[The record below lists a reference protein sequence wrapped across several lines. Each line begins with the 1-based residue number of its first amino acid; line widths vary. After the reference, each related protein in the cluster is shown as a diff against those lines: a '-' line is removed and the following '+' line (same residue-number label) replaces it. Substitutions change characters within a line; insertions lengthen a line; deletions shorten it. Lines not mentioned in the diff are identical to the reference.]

1 MSAVDEPESL
11 NSKRNV
17 SDGLLALTDQAFVSL
32 NSFVTVF
39 LVARLCESQDINL
52 YALAW
57 SILNFFR
64 VIQERT
70 LAAPYFVFAH
80 EKDRN
85 ASTFLG
91 SSLTHQGVFAI
102 ASSLLFVFAAAFF
115 AIRQYPE
122 GIATCLLVLVAAAP
136 FVLLRDH
143 LRAVSC
149 AHFNYKA
156 AVMLSGGALF
166 LQVGFMLAAWQAGM
180 LNVFVVLA
188 VMGLASL
195 IACGFWLYV
204 RTQHFE
210 FDKAKVLTDWNTT
223 KEYSKWLVAA
233 RAFPTAASSA
243 LPWIVLWCINEDASG
258 LLLKCLTLANVAL
271 MFLSGANNFF
281 LPRIVKSL
289 NEKGPAAMVNVL
301 FQSAIAFTV
310 VLSALSLGFFVCGD
324 WLIEVVLKGGPGD
337 HGLVVGLLGVN
348 FLIVSYSMVAGNGMT
363 AIGKPEGLF
372 WGELSYGIVALVM
385 AVVLSPTW
393 GLVGTAIALCLASLA
408 ATVVETSML
417 YFLLADLR
425 KQPQVGFTNND
436 RQGSEQGISN

>member
-1 MSAVDEPESL
+1 MSAADEPESL
-11 NSKRNV
+11 NSKRNIC
-17 SDGLLALTDQAFVSL
+17 DGLLALADQAFVSL
-32 NSFVTVF
+32 NSFVIVF
-39 LVARLCESQDINL
+39 LVSRLCEIQDINL
-52 YALAW
+52 YALTWA
-57 SILNFFR
+57 ILNFFR

-91 SSLTHQGVFAI
+91 SSLTHQGVYAI
-102 ASSLLFVFAAAFF
+102 ASSLLFVFAAGYF
-115 AIRQYPE
+115 AIRKDPE
-122 GIATCLLVLVAAAP
+122 GIAACLAVLVFAAP
-136 FVLLRDH
+136 FILLRDH

-156 AVMLSGGALF
+156 AALLSGGALF
-166 LQVGFMLAAWQAGM
+166 LQIGFVLVVWLTGM
-180 LNVFVVLA
+180 LNVVL
-188 VMGLASL
+188 VLVIMGLASL
-195 IACGFWLYV
+195 IACGFWLCLG
-204 RTQHFE
+204 TQQFE
-210 FDKAKVLTDWNTT
+210 FDKTRVLQDWNST

-289 NEKGPAAMVNVL
+289 QEKGPTAMVNVL

-310 VLSALSLGFFVCGD
+310 VLSILSLGFFVFGD
-324 WLIEVVLKGGPGD
+324 WVIEVVLKAGEGD
-337 HGLVVGLLGVN
+337 HGLVVGLLGLN

-363 AIGKPEGLF
+363 AMGKPAGLF
-372 WGELSYGIVALVM
+372 WGELSYGIVAVVLVI
-385 AVVLSPTW
+385 ALSPTW
-393 GLVGTAIALCLASLA
+393 GLVGTAIGLCLASLV
-408 ATVVETSML
+408 ATIVETGML
-417 YFLLADLR
+417 YFLLRDSRHKVEA
-425 KQPQVGFTNND
+425 GGTA
-436 RQGSEQGISN
+436 